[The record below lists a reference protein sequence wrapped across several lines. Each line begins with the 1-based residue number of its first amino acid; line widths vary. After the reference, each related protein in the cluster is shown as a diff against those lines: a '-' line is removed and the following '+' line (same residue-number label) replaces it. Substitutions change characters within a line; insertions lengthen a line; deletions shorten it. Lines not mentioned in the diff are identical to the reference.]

1 MNAVVERVLGHGGM
15 RGFSVLLVFHAVIR
29 KPLHGRCL
37 LAEGVR
43 QFVSLQM
50 VLNLEYLVFDYGCW
64 RKGLVFRKII
74 DDVQLLHWLFWI
86 GLFLILNESDDA
98 NLLRLLKKSTLAAP
112 VIAQDWEGR
121 ISCFSILL
129 PLDR

>member
-1 MNAVVERVLGHGGM
+1 
-15 RGFSVLLVFHAVIR
+15 
-29 KPLHGRCL
+29 
-37 LAEGVR
+37 
-43 QFVSLQM
+43 M

-64 RKGLVFRKII
+64 RKRLVFRKII

-86 GLFLILNESDDA
+86 GLFLILIESDDA
-98 NLLRLLKKSTLAAP
+98 NLLRLLKKSTLATP

-121 ISCFSILL
+121 SSCFSILL